1 MTTWILVIYLASGAA
16 IEQRTP
22 YADAATCAVAA
33 AHLHA
38 QARLLHTLDPDH
50 TAAVAWVA
58 CEPARQRWRRGGEAW
73 RRGKRRHALTVAH
86 ARALLASA

>member
-1 MTTWILVIYLASGAA
+1 MTTWILVIYLASGAV

-38 QARLLHTLDPDH
+38 QARVLHALHPSD
-50 TAAVAWVA
+50 AIAVAWVT
-58 CEPARQRWRRGGEAW
+58 CGPSPEPMR
-73 RRGKRRHALTVAH
+73 
-86 ARALLASA
+86 

>member
-38 QARLLHTLDPDH
+38 QARVLHTLDPDH
-50 TAAVAWVA
+50 TATVAWVA
-58 CEPARQRWRRGGEAW
+58 CEPRPAALEARG
-73 RRGKRRHALTVAH
+73 
-86 ARALLASA
+86 

>member
-1 MTTWILVIYLASGAA
+1 MITWILVIYLASGAA

-38 QARLLHTLDPDH
+38 QARVLHTLDPDH

-58 CEPARQRWRRGGEAW
+58 CEPRTAALEARR
-73 RRGKRRHALTVAH
+73 
-86 ARALLASA
+86 

>member
-22 YADAATCAVAA
+22 YADAAICAVAA

-38 QARLLHTLDPDH
+38 QARVLHTLDPDH
-50 TAAVAWVA
+50 TATVAWVA
-58 CEPARQRWRRGGEAW
+58 CEPRTAALEARR
-73 RRGKRRHALTVAH
+73 
-86 ARALLASA
+86 

>member
-38 QARLLHTLDPDH
+38 QARVLHTLDPDH
-50 TAAVAWVA
+50 TATVAWVA
-58 CEPARQRWRRGGEAW
+58 CEPRTAALEARR
-73 RRGKRRHALTVAH
+73 
-86 ARALLASA
+86 